1 MLRVIDLFAGCGGL
15 TEGFLSNNFEFV
27 AHVEWDR
34 HASDVLKHRLKQ
46 VNPNHDDNSVIRFD
60 IRRSEELF
68 SGFEDEEEYGS
79 HLGLDHLVNNQP
91 IDIIIGGPP
100 CQAYSIAGRI
110 RDENGMKDDYRNF
123 LFESFV
129 KVLERY
135 KPKAFIFENVVGML
149 SAAPGGVP
157 IVDRIRKAFD
167 GAGYRTVSDY
177 KQAVF
182 DMSEYG
188 VPQCRRRVIILGLRE
203 DSFDNA
209 ENILKKFYSR
219 DEKDC
224 MIPKHPIITVKDV
237 IGDLPELFPLNKTIR
252 YNGRKL
258 SHRGVNNEYT
268 HHESRFHNSRDIE
281 TFRMLTE
288 DLRDGTNLYDSIDA
302 IKTLYTERTGKS
314 ANVHKYHVIRPDQ
327 PGNTIPAHLYKDGLR
342 HIHWDPAQCRT
353 ITVREAACIQ
363 GFPRDFEFPVSMGA
377 AYKMIGNAVPPSF
390 SKLLSEAL
398 FQLLSEPHGS
408 INIK

>member
-15 TEGFLSNNFEFV
+15 TEGFFSDDFEIV
-27 AHVEWDR
+27 AHVEWDK
-34 HASDVLKHRLKQ
+34 HASHVLKNRLQQ
-46 VNPNHDDNSVIRFD
+46 VNPGHSSESVIRFD
-60 IRRSEELF
+60 IQRTDEMF
-68 SGFEDEEEYGS
+68 DGFANDEDYGS
-79 HLGLDHLVNNQP
+79 HPGLNHLVQNQQ
-91 IDIIIGGPP
+91 IDIVIGGPP

-110 RDENGMKDDYRNF
+110 RDENGMQDDYRNF

-129 KVLERY
+129 KVLKRY

-149 SAAPGGVP
+149 SAAPGGIP
-157 IVDRIRKAFD
+157 IVDRVREAFD
-167 GAGYRTVSDY
+167 GAGYRTISDY

-188 VPQCRRRVIILGLRE
+188 VPQRRRRVIIVGLRE
-203 DSFDNA
+203 DSFDNM
-209 ENILKKFYSR
+209 EIMLKRFYSR
-219 DEKDC
+219 NEKDC
-224 MIPKHPIITVKDV
+224 MIPRHPLVTIQDV
-237 IGDLPELFPLNKTIR
+237 IGDLPELFPLSKPIR
-252 YNGRKL
+252 SNGRKL
-258 SHRGVNNEYT
+258 SHRGVKNEVT
-268 HHESRFHNSRDIE
+268 QHVSRFHNSRDIE

-288 DLRDGTNLYDSIDA
+288 DIRDGTSLYNSIDA
-302 IKTLYTERTGKS
+302 IKSLYTERTGKS

-377 AYKMIGNAVPPSF
+377 AYKMIGNAVPPPF
-390 SKLLSEAL
+390 ARLLANAVLKIHQEY
-398 FQLLSEPHGS
+398 
-408 INIK
+408 